1 MEYDKNITGKG
12 IPKDR
17 PFPFRS
23 GGGPRDQQR
32 RLQSIK
38 QDDVTGV
45 NEAVVGELRNQIAQL
60 TQELVKK
67 SKTEAE
73 FTAEEVDEEIRKAV
87 SSAIIETK
95 NEFKNKINK
104 LTNRNVELEK
114 ETAVLKASLQSK
126 DTGDTAALT
135 KKIEELTMAIAAS
148 KELEIVVDP
157 DRPVMEEV
165 FIDPLSKDSGKNLES
180 HVDIEDST
188 SKEKV
193 NVDAQVDKLKSLLGN
208 LPGKKN

>member
-1 MEYDKNITGKG
+1 MEYNKNITGKG
-12 IPKDR
+12 ISKDR

-32 RLQSIK
+32 RLQTIQ
-38 QDDVTGV
+38 QDSTNV
-45 NEAVVGELRNQIAQL
+45 NEAVVTELRNQIAQL

-73 FTAEEVDEEIRKAV
+73 FTAEEVDEEIRKAI

-95 NEFKNKINK
+95 SEFKNKINK

-114 ETAVLKASLQSK
+114 EIAVLKASLQSK

-135 KKIEELTMAIAAS
+135 KKIEELTTAVATS
-148 KELEIVVDP
+148 KGSEIVADP
-157 DRPVMEEV
+157 DRPVMGKV

-188 SKEKV
+188 SEEKV
-193 NVDAQVDKLKSLLGN
+193 NVDAQVDKLKSLLGK
-208 LPGKKN
+208 LPDKKN